1 MRGTTTRRRFL
12 QGSAAAAAS
21 FGIHDLSAF
30 AQRPDAP
37 NLILV
42 IVDSLRA
49 DAAYGSAV
57 HTPTIDELA
66 RQGIRFTSAYP
77 EAMPTVPARN
87 SILGGRRTFPF
98 RGWHDYPGL
107 LYSPGWAPLRDVG
120 ESLPAVLRKA
130 GWWTAYVTDN
140 PFLGFAKPFMPL
152 RHSVHHFRRHGG
164 QIGGA
169 HPISSVPAKVLRHW
183 LHPAITPEKRERV
196 GRYLANSRYWHDE
209 RRSFAAKVMT
219 SAVNALEA
227 GARQRPFALVVD
239 AYEPHEPWTPPKPYA
254 DMYGKW
260 KGPEPAMPL
269 YGRASNWLGPGQ
281 RRPVVRRLNQLYAAE
296 VTMTDR
302 WLGVLMDR
310 VHDLNLENETVIAL
324 VSDHGILLGEHGWT
338 GKISTALHP
347 ALTKVPMVFVH
358 PGRRAAG
365 SSSNW
370 FASTH
375 DIAPTLLSMLG
386 AKAPERMNGVDMSPL
401 FDGKKL
407 PHREYA
413 IGGYGNS
420 FFIRSRRW
428 AMWARTKPK
437 GFHLFD
443 RKRDPG
449 ESNDIASRRRDVV
462 RRLYE
467 VVLRR
472 SGGRLPYYGAADRD

>member
-1 MRGTTTRRRFL
+1 
-12 QGSAAAAAS
+12 
-21 FGIHDLSAF
+21 
-30 AQRPDAP
+30 
-37 NLILV
+37 
-42 IVDSLRA
+42 
-49 DAAYGSAV
+49 
-57 HTPTIDELA
+57 
-66 RQGIRFTSAYP
+66 
-77 EAMPTVPARN
+77 
-87 SILGGRRTFPF
+87 
-98 RGWHDYPGL
+98 
-107 LYSPGWAPLRDVG
+107 
-120 ESLPAVLRKA
+120 
-130 GWWTAYVTDN
+130 
-140 PFLGFAKPFMPL
+140 
-152 RHSVHHFRRHGG
+152 
-164 QIGGA
+164 
-169 HPISSVPAKVLRHW
+169 
-183 LHPAITPEKRERV
+183 
-196 GRYLANSRYWHDE
+196 
-209 RRSFAAKVMT
+209 
-219 SAVNALEA
+219 
-227 GARQRPFALVVD
+227 
-239 AYEPHEPWTPPKPYA
+239 
-254 DMYGKW
+254 
-260 KGPEPAMPL
+260 
-269 YGRASNWLGPGQ
+269 
-281 RRPVVRRLNQLYAAE
+281 
-296 VTMTDR
+296 
-302 WLGVLMDR
+302 MDR

-386 AKAPERMNGVDMSPL
+386 VKAPERMNGVDMSPL
-401 FDGKKL
+401 FDGKQL